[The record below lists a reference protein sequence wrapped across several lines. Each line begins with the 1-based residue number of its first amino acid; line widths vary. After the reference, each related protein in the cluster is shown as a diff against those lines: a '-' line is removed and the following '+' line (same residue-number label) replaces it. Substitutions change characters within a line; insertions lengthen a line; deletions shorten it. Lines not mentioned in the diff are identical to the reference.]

1 MAATAPVAFQLMS
14 QWQFFKPMCNFCIH
28 KAQNVVYLQPP
39 LLGNRANR
47 LELIVLRKLIG
58 KLLFGRYDA
67 AREESARRV
76 AGRFSRGN
84 TSVQEGRYLDDADL
98 LELNAKAN
106 VAFERIDK
114 RVLARAR

>member
-1 MAATAPVAFQLMS
+1 
-14 QWQFFKPMCNFCIH
+14 
-28 KAQNVVYLQPP
+28 
-39 LLGNRANR
+39 

-67 AREESARRV
+67 AREENARRV

-84 TSVQEGRYLDDADL
+84 TSVQNGRYLDEADL
-98 LELNAKAN
+98 QELDAKADA
-106 VAFERIDK
+106 AFKRLDK